1 MQIPATRP
9 KAHARLAAL
18 AQAQEWTEALRFAR
32 AMLKRW
38 PGESATI
45 ETAAI
50 AAKHLQQPEESA
62 RYYKQLCELNPG
74 MSELLVPY
82 AVSLLEAGRSAE
94 AQALLSRRLA
104 LAPRDSHASFNL
116 GRVFEAQGDLAQAAE
131 AYRAATVAQPDLAQ
145 AWLNLGVVLHA
156 ELDFEGALTALTR
169 AWALWPN
176 SPQVASNLSAAL
188 LGLKRADEALQLAR
202 FAVSAAPDSDEAGLN
217 LGCALR
223 DLGQIAAAEAEYER
237 VVAMATRLAPRAA
250 LNLAALC
257 GERQRGADAVRWL
270 EFMLRLEPNAADGA
284 LALGVE
290 YLAQGEMLA
299 GWPLYEHRLNAAS
312 GQKLLD
318 VPASLP
324 LWSGESLAGKR
335 VLVVPEQGFGDELQF
350 CRFVPRLRALGASA
364 LGLVARQALLRLLPS
379 LAGIDAL
386 IPLADLQQAGDWDY
400 WVPMMSLPLRLGVEL
415 AQVGSPPYLSP
426 PSDAAA
432 RWRSALQRPSIGLV
446 WRGNP
451 NHANDRHRSLPD
463 LNTLAPLAALAGV
476 QWVNLQINAT
486 PSELEAAA
494 QLGLPLMDP
503 SAALNDFADT
513 AALIS
518 ALDLVI
524 TVDTAVAHLAGALG
538 RPCWVLLPWI
548 GCDWRWLRDRD
559 DSPWYDSLRLYR
571 QPHEG
576 DWASVI
582 EAVTRDVQRQLLQT
596 PDALG

>member
-1 MQIPATRP
+1 
-9 KAHARLAAL
+9 
-18 AQAQEWTEALRFAR
+18 
-32 AMLKRW
+32 
-38 PGESATI
+38 
-45 ETAAI
+45 
-50 AAKHLQQPEESA
+50 
-62 RYYKQLCELNPG
+62 
-74 MSELLVPY
+74 
-82 AVSLLEAGRSAE
+82 
-94 AQALLSRRLA
+94 
-104 LAPRDSHASFNL
+104 
-116 GRVFEAQGDLAQAAE
+116 
-131 AYRAATVAQPDLAQ
+131 LAQ

-202 FAVSAAPDSDEAGLN
+202 FAVSAAPESDEAGLN

-350 CRFVPRLRALGASA
+350 CRFVPRLRALGASTV
-364 LGLVARQALLRLLPS
+364 GLVARQALLRLLPS

-400 WVPMMSLPLRLGVEL
+400 WVPMMSLPLRLGVDL

-494 QLGLPLMDP
+494 QPGLPLMDP

-513 AALIS
+513 AALVS

-548 GCDWRWLRDRD
+548 GCDWRWLRDRA
-559 DSPWYDSLRLYR
+559 DSPWYDSARLYR

-582 EAVTRDVQRQLLQT
+582 EAVTRDLQRQLLQT